1 MLPIKRQ
8 NSLHTFI
15 DCKSILEL
23 KMCPNINKNPIAHKK
38 SMDLP
43 YHTNQYFENKEK
55 SRKASCHSKIILKP
69 IIKEKSEYSMK
80 VTNSPLLFRQDNFKL
95 KQKIKHSSK
104 SGITLPF
111 YMRSKFQNDKIMCI
125 NKEKKNSSDK
135 TLSLYIDRELDEEE
149 EEKNNKLNEKLIKID
164 IIYKNENCISAT
176 QKGFLAK
183 KNIEKENNQDCSLI
197 IENACGIKNYNIYS
211 IMDGHGSNGHLKNI
225 EKENNQDCSLI
236 IENVCGIK
244 NYNIYSIMDGHGSNG
259 HLVSNFIKDNI
270 IKYFND
276 ISFYFKK
283 IKPKEKSSIIYP
295 ENILDLIFKK
305 LTKNDYQKIKDF
317 YKEVDELLSS
327 IEVHFDSNF
336 SGSTCI
342 IIFQIGNNIISSN
355 VGDSRALLIKENKE
369 IIELSHDQK
378 PDNENE
384 KKRIEEMGGIV
395 SQCNDLYDDGK
406 EGGPFRIWMKG
417 CDYPGIAMS
426 RSIGDKIAHSIGVI
440 NEPEIIEFNLD
451 ELSKF
456 IILGSDGVFQHLNN
470 NEINDIIFEEKEKI
484 GENICKK
491 IINKAINK
499 FIENDEYV
507 VDDITISFISK

>member
-1 MLPIKRQ
+1 MKIKKMLPIKRQ

-135 TLSLYIDRELDEEE
+135 TLSLYIDRELEEEE

-164 IIYKNENCISAT
+164 IIYKNENCVSAT

-183 KNIEKENNQDCSLI
+183 
-197 IENACGIKNYNIYS
+197 
-211 IMDGHGSNGHLKNI
+211 KNI

-283 IKPKEKSSIIYP
+283 IKPKEKTSIIYP
-295 ENILDLIFKK
+295 ENILDLIYKK
-305 LTKNDYQKIKDF
+305 LKKNDYQKIKDF

-507 VDDITISFISK
+507 VDDITISFISINNKNDI

>member
-1 MLPIKRQ
+1 MKIKKMLPIKRQ

-55 SRKASCHSKIILKP
+55 SRKPSCHSKIILKP

-95 KQKIKHSSK
+95 KQKIRHSSK

-164 IIYKNENCISAT
+164 IIYKNENCVSAT

-183 KNIEKENNQDCSLI
+183 
-197 IENACGIKNYNIYS
+197 
-211 IMDGHGSNGHLKNI
+211 KNI

-283 IKPKEKSSIIYP
+283 VKPKEKNSIIYP

-484 GENICKK
+484 GEIICKK

-507 VDDITISFISK
+507 VDDITISFISINNKNDI

>member
-1 MLPIKRQ
+1 MKIKKMLPIKRQ

-164 IIYKNENCISAT
+164 IIYKNENCVSAT

-183 KNIEKENNQDCSLI
+183 
-197 IENACGIKNYNIYS
+197 
-211 IMDGHGSNGHLKNI
+211 KNI

-270 IKYFND
+270 IKYFSD

-283 IKPKEKSSIIYP
+283 IKPKEKTSIIYP
-295 ENILDLIFKK
+295 ENILDLIYKK
-305 LTKNDYQKIKDF
+305 LKKNDYQKIKDF

-507 VDDITISFISK
+507 VDDITISFISINKKNDI

>member
-1 MLPIKRQ
+1 MKIKKMLPIKRQ

-135 TLSLYIDRELDEEE
+135 TLSLYIDRELEEEE

-183 KNIEKENNQDCSLI
+183 
-197 IENACGIKNYNIYS
+197 
-211 IMDGHGSNGHLKNI
+211 KNI

-283 IKPKEKSSIIYP
+283 IKPKEKTSIIYP
-295 ENILDLIFKK
+295 ENILDLIYKK
-305 LTKNDYQKIKDF
+305 LKKNDCQKIKDF

-440 NEPEIIEFNLD
+440 NEPEIIEFNSD
-451 ELSKF
+451 ESSKF

-507 VDDITISFISK
+507 VDDITISFISINNKNDI

>member
-1 MLPIKRQ
+1 MKIKKMLPIKRQ

-197 IENACGIKNYNIYS
+197 IEN
-211 IMDGHGSNGHLKNI
+211 
-225 EKENNQDCSLI
+225 
-236 IENVCGIK
+236 VCGIK

-270 IKYFND
+270 IKYFSD

-305 LTKNDYQKIKDF
+305 LKKNDYQKIKDF

-507 VDDITISFISK
+507 VDDITISFISINNKNDI

>member
-1 MLPIKRQ
+1 MKIKKMLPIKRQ

-149 EEKNNKLNEKLIKID
+149 EKKNNKLNEKLIKID

-176 QKGFLAK
+176 QKGFLVK
-183 KNIEKENNQDCSLI
+183 
-197 IENACGIKNYNIYS
+197 
-211 IMDGHGSNGHLKNI
+211 KNI

-283 IKPKEKSSIIYP
+283 IKPKEKTSIIYP
-295 ENILDLIFKK
+295 ENILDLIYKK
-305 LTKNDYQKIKDF
+305 LKKNDYQKIKDF

-342 IIFQIGNNIISSN
+342 IIFQIGNKIISSN

-507 VDDITISFISK
+507 VDDITISFISINNKNDI

>member
-183 KNIEKENNQDCSLI
+183 KNIEKENNQD
-197 IENACGIKNYNIYS
+197 
-211 IMDGHGSNGHLKNI
+211 
-225 EKENNQDCSLI
+225 SLI

-270 IKYFND
+270 IKYFSD

-283 IKPKEKSSIIYP
+283 IKPKEKTSIIYP
-295 ENILDLIFKK
+295 ENILDLIYKK
-305 LTKNDYQKIKDF
+305 LKKNDYQKIKDF

-507 VDDITISFISK
+507 VDDITISFISINNKNDI

>member
-1 MLPIKRQ
+1 MKIKNILPIKRQ
-8 NSLHTFI
+8 NSQHTFI
-15 DCKSILEL
+15 DCKTILEL
-23 KMCPNINKNPIAHKK
+23 KTGQNVNKCPITQKK

-43 YHTNQYFENKEK
+43 NYTNQFFEKNEK
-55 SRKASCHSKIILKP
+55 SIKTSHSKIILKP
-69 IIKEKSEYSMK
+69 IIKDKNEYSKK
-80 VTNSPLLFRQDNFKL
+80 VTNVPLLFKQDNFKL
-95 KQKIKHSSK
+95 KQKIRHSSK
-104 SGITLPF
+104 SGVTLPF
-111 YMRSKFQNDKIMCI
+111 YMKSKFQNDKIMLI
-125 NKEKKNSSDK
+125 NKEKKTSSDK
-135 TLSLYIDRELDEEE
+135 TLSLYMERDINEEEE
-149 EEKNNKLNEKLIKID
+149 EEKNNRLYEKLIKID
-164 IIYKNENCISAT
+164 IVYKNDNCISAT

-183 KNIEKENNQDCSLI
+183 KNIEKENNQDCPLI
-197 IENACGIKNYNIYS
+197 IENA
-211 IMDGHGSNGHLKNI
+211 
-225 EKENNQDCSLI
+225 
-236 IENVCGIK
+236 CGIK

-276 ISFYFKK
+276 ITFYFKK
-283 IKPKEKSSIIYP
+283 IKPKEKTSIIYP
-295 ENILDLIFKK
+295 ENILDLILKK
-305 LTKNDYQKIKDF
+305 LMKNEYQKIKDF
-317 YKEVDELLSS
+317 YKEVDEMLSS
-327 IEVHFDSNF
+327 KEVLFDSNF

-342 IIFQIGNNIISSN
+342 IIFQVGTNLISCN

-440 NEPEIIEFNLD
+440 NEPEIIQFNLD
-451 ELSKF
+451 GLSKL

-470 NEINDIIFEEKEKI
+470 NEISDIIFEEKEII

-499 FIENDEYV
+499 FIDNDEYV
-507 VDDITISFISK
+507 VDDITISLVSINNNHDI

>member
-1 MLPIKRQ
+1 MKIKKMLPIKRQ

-164 IIYKNENCISAT
+164 ILYKNENCISAT

-197 IENACGIKNYNIYS
+197 IE
-211 IMDGHGSNGHLKNI
+211 D
-225 EKENNQDCSLI
+225 
-236 IENVCGIK
+236 VCGIK

-295 ENILDLIFKK
+295 ENILDLIYKK
-305 LTKNDYQKIKDF
+305 LKKNDYQKIKDF

-342 IIFQIGNNIISSN
+342 IIFQIGNKIISSN

>member
-1 MLPIKRQ
+1 MKIKKMLPIKRQ

-164 IIYKNENCISAT
+164 IIYKNENCVSAT

-183 KNIEKENNQDCSLI
+183 
-197 IENACGIKNYNIYS
+197 
-211 IMDGHGSNGHLKNI
+211 KNI

-283 IKPKEKSSIIYP
+283 VKPKEKSSIIYP
-295 ENILDLIFKK
+295 ENILDLIYKK
-305 LTKNDYQKIKDF
+305 LKKNDYQKIKDF

-507 VDDITISFISK
+507 VDDITISFISINNKNDI

>member
-1 MLPIKRQ
+1 MKIKNILPIKRQ
-8 NSLHTFI
+8 NSQHTFI
-15 DCKSILEL
+15 DCKTILEL
-23 KMCPNINKNPIAHKK
+23 KTGQNVNKCPVTHKK

-43 YHTNQYFENKEK
+43 NYTNQFFEKNEK
-55 SRKASCHSKIILKP
+55 NRKASHSKIILKP
-69 IIKEKSEYSMK
+69 IIKDKNEYSKK
-80 VTNSPLLFRQDNFKL
+80 VTNVPLLFKQDNFKL
-95 KQKIKHSSK
+95 KQKIRHSSK
-104 SGITLPF
+104 SGVTIPF
-111 YMRSKFQNDKIMCI
+111 YMKSKFQNDKIMLI
-125 NKEKKNSSDK
+125 NKEKKTSSDK
-135 TLSLYIDRELDEEE
+135 TLSLYIERDINEEE
-149 EEKNNKLNEKLIKID
+149 EEKNNRQYEKLIKID
-164 IIYKNENCISAT
+164 IVYKNDNCISAT

-183 KNIEKENNQDCSLI
+183 KNIEKENNQDCPLI

-211 IMDGHGSNGHLKNI
+211 IMDGHGSNGHL
-225 EKENNQDCSLI
+225 
-236 IENVCGIK
+236 
-244 NYNIYSIMDGHGSNG
+244 
-259 HLVSNFIKDNI
+259 VSNFIKENI

-276 ISFYFKK
+276 ITFYFKK
-283 IKPKEKSSIIYP
+283 IKPKEKTSIIYP
-295 ENILDLIFKK
+295 ENILDLILKK
-305 LTKNDYQKIKDF
+305 LIKNDYQKIKDF
-317 YKEVDELLSS
+317 YKEVDEMLSAK
-327 IEVHFDSNF
+327 EVLFDSNF

-342 IIFQIGNNIISSN
+342 IIFQVGNNLISCN
-355 VGDSRALLIKENKE
+355 VGDSRALLVKENKE

-440 NEPEIIEFNLD
+440 NEPEIIQFNLD
-451 ELSKF
+451 GLSKY

-470 NEINDIIFEEKEKI
+470 NEITDIIFEEKVII

-499 FIENDEYV
+499 FIDNDEYV
-507 VDDITISFISK
+507 VDDITISLVSINNNHDI

>member
-1 MLPIKRQ
+1 MKIKKMLPIKRQ

-111 YMRSKFQNDKIMCI
+111 YMKSKFQNDKIMCI

-197 IENACGIKNYNIYS
+197 IEN
-211 IMDGHGSNGHLKNI
+211 
-225 EKENNQDCSLI
+225 
-236 IENVCGIK
+236 VCGIK

-270 IKYFND
+270 IKYFSD

-283 IKPKEKSSIIYP
+283 IKPKEKTSIIYP
-295 ENILDLIFKK
+295 ENILDLIYKK
-305 LTKNDYQKIKDF
+305 LKKNDYQKIKDF

-440 NEPEIIEFNLD
+440 NEPEIMEFNLD

>member
-1 MLPIKRQ
+1 MKIKKMLPIKRQ

-125 NKEKKNSSDK
+125 NKEKKNSSDI

-183 KNIEKENNQDCSLI
+183 
-197 IENACGIKNYNIYS
+197 
-211 IMDGHGSNGHLKNI
+211 KNI

-305 LTKNDYQKIKDF
+305 LKKNDYQKIKDF

-378 PDNENE
+378 PENENE

-507 VDDITISFISK
+507 VDDITISFIYINNKNDI

>member
-1 MLPIKRQ
+1 MKIKKMLPIKRQ

-164 IIYKNENCISAT
+164 IIYKNENCVSAT

-183 KNIEKENNQDCSLI
+183 
-197 IENACGIKNYNIYS
+197 
-211 IMDGHGSNGHLKNI
+211 KNI

-283 IKPKEKSSIIYP
+283 IKPKEKTSIIYP
-295 ENILDLIFKK
+295 ENILDLIYKK
-305 LTKNDYQKIKDF
+305 LKKNDYQKIKDF

>member
-1 MLPIKRQ
+1 MKIKKILPIKRQ

-15 DCKSILEL
+15 DCKSILQL
-23 KMCPNINKNPIAHKK
+23 KMCPNINKCPITHKK

-43 YHTNQYFENKEK
+43 NYTNQFFEKKEK
-55 SRKASCHSKIILKP
+55 SRKASYHSKIILKP
-69 IIKEKSEYSMK
+69 IIKDKSEYSMK
-80 VTNSPLLFRQDNFKL
+80 ATNSPLIFRQDNFKL
-95 KQKIKHSSK
+95 KQKIRHSSK
-104 SGITLPF
+104 SGIALPF
-111 YMRSKFQNDKIMCI
+111 YMKSKFQNDKIICI

-135 TLSLYIDRELDEEE
+135 TLSLYIDRDLDEEE

-183 KNIEKENNQDCSLI
+183 
-197 IENACGIKNYNIYS
+197 
-211 IMDGHGSNGHLKNI
+211 KNI

-305 LTKNDYQKIKDF
+305 LKKNDYQKIKDF

-456 IILGSDGVFQHLNN
+456 IILGSDGVFQYLNN
-470 NEINDIIFEEKEKI
+470 KEINDIIFEEKEKI

-491 IINKAINK
+491 IIYKAINK

-507 VDDITISFISK
+507 VDDITISFISINNKNDI

>member
-1 MLPIKRQ
+1 MKIKKMLPIKRQ

-164 IIYKNENCISAT
+164 IIYKNENCVSAT

-183 KNIEKENNQDCSLI
+183 
-197 IENACGIKNYNIYS
+197 
-211 IMDGHGSNGHLKNI
+211 KNI

-283 IKPKEKSSIIYP
+283 IKPKEKTSIIYP
-295 ENILDLIFKK
+295 ENILDLIYKK
-305 LTKNDYQKIKDF
+305 LKKNDYQKIKDF

-342 IIFQIGNNIISSN
+342 IIFQVGNKIISSN

-484 GENICKK
+484 GENVCKK

>member
-1 MLPIKRQ
+1 MKIKKMLPIKRQ

-164 IIYKNENCISAT
+164 IIYKNENCVSAT

-183 KNIEKENNQDCSLI
+183 
-197 IENACGIKNYNIYS
+197 
-211 IMDGHGSNGHLKNI
+211 KNI

-244 NYNIYSIMDGHGSNG
+244 NYNIYSVMDGHGSNG

-283 IKPKEKSSIIYP
+283 IKPKEKTSIIYP
-295 ENILDLIFKK
+295 ENILDLIYKK
-305 LTKNDYQKIKDF
+305 LKKNDYQKIKDF

-507 VDDITISFISK
+507 VDDITISFISINNKNDI

>member
-1 MLPIKRQ
+1 MKIKKMLPIKRQ

-164 IIYKNENCISAT
+164 IIYKNENCVSAT

-197 IENACGIKNYNIYS
+197 IE
-211 IMDGHGSNGHLKNI
+211 D
-225 EKENNQDCSLI
+225 
-236 IENVCGIK
+236 VCGIK

-305 LTKNDYQKIKDF
+305 LKKNDYQKIKDF

-342 IIFQIGNNIISSN
+342 IIFQIGNKIISSN

-507 VDDITISFISK
+507 VDDITISFISINNKNDI

>member
-1 MLPIKRQ
+1 MKIKKMLPIKRQ

-164 IIYKNENCISAT
+164 IIYKNENCVSAT

-183 KNIEKENNQDCSLI
+183 
-197 IENACGIKNYNIYS
+197 
-211 IMDGHGSNGHLKNI
+211 KNI

-244 NYNIYSIMDGHGSNG
+244 NYNIYSVMDGHGSNG

-283 IKPKEKSSIIYP
+283 IKPKEKTSIIYP
-295 ENILDLIFKK
+295 ENILDLIYKK
-305 LTKNDYQKIKDF
+305 LKKNDYQKIKDF

-342 IIFQIGNNIISSN
+342 IIFQIGNKIISSN

-426 RSIGDKIAHSIGVI
+426 RSIGDKIAHSVGVI

-507 VDDITISFISK
+507 VDDITISFISINNKNDI

>member
-1 MLPIKRQ
+1 MKIKKMLPIKRQ

-164 IIYKNENCISAT
+164 IIYKNENCVSAT

-197 IENACGIKNYNIYS
+197 IE
-211 IMDGHGSNGHLKNI
+211 D
-225 EKENNQDCSLI
+225 
-236 IENVCGIK
+236 VCGIK

-305 LTKNDYQKIKDF
+305 LKKNDFQKIKDF

-507 VDDITISFISK
+507 VDDITISFISINNKNDI

>member
-1 MLPIKRQ
+1 MKIKKMLPIKRQ

-23 KMCPNINKNPIAHKK
+23 KMCPNINKNPFAHKK

-135 TLSLYIDRELDEEE
+135 TLSLYIDRELEEEE

-197 IENACGIKNYNIYS
+197 IEN
-211 IMDGHGSNGHLKNI
+211 
-225 EKENNQDCSLI
+225 
-236 IENVCGIK
+236 VCGIK

-270 IKYFND
+270 IKYFSD

-283 IKPKEKSSIIYP
+283 IKPKEKTSIIYP
-295 ENILDLIFKK
+295 ENILDLIYKK
-305 LTKNDYQKIKDF
+305 LKKNDYQKIKDF

-342 IIFQIGNNIISSN
+342 IIFQIGNKIISSN